1 MNTDCGG
8 TLDLLL
14 EGFLTALAE
23 VFIFLSLRRWKRI
36 QLRDFRVVCFYEKD
50 TRTEKGQ
57 EQWGKKTQCRVRTA
71 LPQSGLIDVSRQWA
85 GYQKGRISY

>member
-1 MNTDCGG
+1 M
-8 TLDLLL
+8 LL

-23 VFIFLSLRRWKRI
+23 VFIFPSSRRWKRTH
-36 QLRDFRVVCFYEKD
+36 LRDFRVGFFMR
-50 TRTEKGQ
+50 RTPEL
-57 EQWGKKTQCRVRTA
+57 KKSRSSGVKRHKRRVRTA